1 MNYLILRGMNEMKK
15 TKEIQENIIEETL
28 KFTSREDAEEFK
40 SIAKGRKFCKKGER
54 LQDICMQEIERS
66 NYKKSR
72 NIFVKIFKHSKFKS
86 EKLLLEKRTSSII
99 RTVAKECINNSEEE
113 IDINKLV
120 KQVKEIILEN
130 AEKYLKNLK

>member
-1 MNYLILRGMNEMKK
+1 MKK
-15 TKEIQENIIEETL
+15 TKEIKENIEE
-28 KFTSREDAEEFK
+28 KNIQFISIEDAEEFR
-40 SIAKGRKFCKKGER
+40 SIARGRYFCKKGER

-130 AEKYLKNLK
+130 TEKYLKNLK

>member
-1 MNYLILRGMNEMKK
+1 
-15 TKEIQENIIEETL
+15 
-28 KFTSREDAEEFK
+28 
-40 SIAKGRKFCKKGER
+40 
-54 LQDICMQEIERS
+54 MQEIERS

-130 AEKYLKNLK
+130 TEKYLKILNKVK

>member
-1 MNYLILRGMNEMKK
+1 MKK
-15 TKEIQENIIEETL
+15 TKEIKENIEE
-28 KFTSREDAEEFK
+28 KNIQFISIEDAEEFR
-40 SIAKGRKFCKKGER
+40 SIARGRKFCKKGDR

-99 RTVAKECINNSEEE
+99 RTVARECINNSEEE

-130 AEKYLKNLK
+130 TEKYLKNLK

>member
-1 MNYLILRGMNEMKK
+1 MKK
-15 TKEIQENIIEETL
+15 TKEIKEYIEE
-28 KFTSREDAEEFK
+28 KNIQFISIEDAEEFR
-40 SIAKGRKFCKKGER
+40 SIARGRKFCKKGER

-99 RTVAKECINNSEEE
+99 RTVARECINNSEEE

>member
-1 MNYLILRGMNEMKK
+1 MKK
-15 TKEIQENIIEETL
+15 TKEIKEYIEE
-28 KFTSREDAEEFK
+28 KNIQFISIEDAEEFR
-40 SIAKGRKFCKKGER
+40 SIARGRKFCKKGER

-130 AEKYLKNLK
+130 TEKYLKNLK

>member
-1 MNYLILRGMNEMKK
+1 MKEMKK
-15 TKEIQENIIEETL
+15 TKEIKEYIEE
-28 KFTSREDAEEFK
+28 KNIQFISIEDAEEFR
-40 SIAKGRKFCKKGER
+40 SIARGRKFCKKGER

-99 RTVAKECINNSEEE
+99 RTVARECINNSEEE

-130 AEKYLKNLK
+130 TEKYLKNLK

>member
-1 MNYLILRGMNEMKK
+1 MKK
-15 TKEIQENIIEETL
+15 LKEFKENIEE
-28 KFTSREDAEEFK
+28 KNIQFISIEDAEEFR
-40 SIAKGRKFCKKGER
+40 SIARGRKFCKKGER

-130 AEKYLKNLK
+130 TEKYLKNLK

>member
-1 MNYLILRGMNEMKK
+1 MKK
-15 TKEIQENIIEETL
+15 TKEIKEYIEE
-28 KFTSREDAEEFK
+28 KKIQFISIEDAEEFR
-40 SIAKGRKFCKKGER
+40 SIARGRKFCKKGER

-99 RTVAKECINNSEEE
+99 RTVARECINNSEEE

-130 AEKYLKNLK
+130 TEKYLKNLK

>member
-1 MNYLILRGMNEMKK
+1 MNYLILRGMKEMKK
-15 TKEIQENIIEETL
+15 TKEIKEYIEE
-28 KFTSREDAEEFK
+28 KNIQFISIEDAEEFR
-40 SIAKGRKFCKKGER
+40 SIARGRKFCKKGER

-99 RTVAKECINNSEEE
+99 RTVARECINNSEEE

-130 AEKYLKNLK
+130 TEKYLKNLK

>member
-1 MNYLILRGMNEMKK
+1 MKK

-72 NIFVKIFKHSKFKS
+72 NIFVKIFNG
-86 EKLLLEKRTSSII
+86 KLYTIKII
-99 RTVAKECINNSEEE
+99 KKQKINT
-113 IDINKLV
+113 
-120 KQVKEIILEN
+120 
-130 AEKYLKNLK
+130 AC

>member
-1 MNYLILRGMNEMKK
+1 MKK
-15 TKEIQENIIEETL
+15 TKEIKEYIEE
-28 KFTSREDAEEFK
+28 KNIQFISIEDAEEFR
-40 SIAKGRKFCKKGER
+40 SIARGRKFCKKGER

-99 RTVAKECINNSEEE
+99 RTVARECINNSEEE

-130 AEKYLKNLK
+130 TEKYLKNLK

>member
-1 MNYLILRGMNEMKK
+1 MKK
-15 TKEIQENIIEETL
+15 TKEIKEYIEE
-28 KFTSREDAEEFK
+28 KNIQFISIEDAEEFR
-40 SIAKGRKFCKKGER
+40 SIARGRKFCKKGER

-72 NIFVKIFKHSKFKS
+72 NIFVKIFKHIKFKS

-99 RTVAKECINNSEEE
+99 RTVARECINNSEEE

-130 AEKYLKNLK
+130 TEKYLKNLK

>member
-1 MNYLILRGMNEMKK
+1 MKK
-15 TKEIQENIIEETL
+15 TKEIKENIIEETL
-28 KFTSREDAEEFK
+28 KFTSREDAEEFS
-40 SIAKGRKFCKKGER
+40 SIARGRKFCKKGER
-54 LQDICMQEIERS
+54 LQDIERS

-99 RTVAKECINNSEEE
+99 RTVARECINNSEEE

-130 AEKYLKNLK
+130 TEKYLKNLK